1 MEWNNQIKITAVC
14 VLVLDVRSVT
24 YEDLFSGKTFN
35 GNEIKERLI
44 EDAWPWRAGVSLS
57 NMATNVTL
65 VWQT

>member
-24 YEDLFSGKTFN
+24 YEDLFSDKTFN

-44 EDAWPWRAGVSLS
+44 EDA
-57 NMATNVTL
+57 
-65 VWQT
+65 